1 MPIHDFS
8 KKKKTV
14 CHVNFGILPC
24 IKTASLGPDAHME
37 MNADIDMLRQ
47 RKSPAKSQKKVVR
60 KHQLHYWR
68 SLHSWVVY
76 LKILIQESLFCVK
89 KENLGSKRRRQN
101 LQWHLAPNKNSG
113 KKGSIARDYPKVW
126 TSWAWSL
133 LAKIRGKITWGDFA
147 TRKMHPQSSVGFGE
161 HIFKLK
167 NADKATF
174 YTPIEAREMQK
185 TRGAR
190 TAVDSGASMHMMSK
204 TRLKLRWI
212 GYFAKIQEPHCDAHS
227 QWWRAYKRG
236 STNFRSQFGSI
247 RDCAVTRGNASSP
260 ITGKT
265 LRRPRILLWVGQRS
279 KTTVDQR
286 GGDNWM
292 QNGQLRTS
300 CRSRVIQIW
309 ERFAGNIDT
318 AGLVVNKS
326 SSVAKWRTSPTKVVR
341 INLPKTKTKMD
352 DKKDADDPLADL
364 PILLEDFTDNLE
376 ATEVHAPAHMSHYSD
391 SERPTK
397 VVSKSRKHS
406 TCTHFQRP
414 KLRSLLANQN
424 DQSSSQNSH
433 WRSSTSSIKVWWLD
447 NGWWQGPQ
455 WGG

>member
-1 MPIHDFS
+1 
-8 KKKKTV
+8 
-14 CHVNFGILPC
+14 
-24 IKTASLGPDAHME
+24 
-37 MNADIDMLRQ
+37 MNADIDMLRH
-47 RKSPAKSQKKVVR
+47 RKSPAKSLKR
-60 KHQLHYWR
+60 WCE
-68 SLHSWVVY
+68 SISCIIEGVY
-76 LKILIQESLFCVK
+76 TVGLCISRFLIHESLFCVK

-101 LQWHLAPNKNSG
+101 LQWHLAPNKKSG

-133 LAKIRGKITWGDFA
+133 LAKIGERSHEETLQQERC
-147 TRKMHPQSSVGFGE
+147 TRRVAWDLANIFSSS
-161 HIFKLK
+161 
-167 NADKATF
+167 
-174 YTPIEAREMQK
+174 RM
-185 TRGAR
+185 R
-190 TAVDSGASMHMMSK
+190 T
-204 TRLKLRWI
+204 KLRFI
-212 GYFAKIQEPHCDAHS
+212 LQLKQGKCKRPEEREQQLIQEHQCT
-227 QWWRAYKRG
+227 WWAKQDLSSDELDTLRRSRNPTVMLTASG
-236 STNFRSQFGSI
+236 EVHTNEEAQIFVHNLDLFVI
-247 RDCAVTRGNASSP
+247 VAVTGGNASSP

-292 QNGQLRTS
+292 QNGQLRTF
-300 CRSRVIQIW
+300 CRSSVIQIW

-433 WRSSTSSIKVWWLD
+433 LAKFYLEHKSLVTW
-447 NGWWQGPQ
+447 
-455 WGG
+455 